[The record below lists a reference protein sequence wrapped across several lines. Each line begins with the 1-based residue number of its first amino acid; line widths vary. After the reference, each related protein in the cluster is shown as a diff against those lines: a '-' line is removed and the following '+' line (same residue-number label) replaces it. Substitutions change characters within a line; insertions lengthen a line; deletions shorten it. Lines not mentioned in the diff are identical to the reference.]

1 MDNAGQRGISAPVP
15 PQEDP
20 LIGRLLD
27 GRYQIK
33 SVIASGGMGTVYR
46 AEQRSM
52 SRDVAVKVLRTD
64 LEADSRVAGR
74 ILTEAMA
81 ASRLRNPHTI
91 TVFDFG
97 YGEDGVVFLVMEL
110 LLGQTLGEWMR
121 ASVAPMDA
129 DRAVCIAG
137 QVLDSLEEAHDVGV
151 LHRDLK
157 PDNMFLLEGSGAR
170 DFIKVLDFGVAK
182 IAGEAGVAAGT
193 SGLAMGTPIY
203 MSPEQMMGGE
213 LDPRSDLYSLGVV
226 LFELLAG
233 RPPFEGESILD
244 LARRK
249 VRQAPPALRDVNP
262 DARCEPAMESLL
274 ASVLAANPADR
285 PEDAAAFRVLLAEA
299 IRRPNGDENP
309 EAERMAAIAVSP
321 VASERSASLPAA
333 RTASVSGATA
343 LFEQAEPTQPD
354 IQPLPSGRPPVD
366 PNGLARNADRVRSA
380 VSELGRKPMPV
391 PGADRRTESRQTCL
405 WKVSCVQADI
415 PRTAFVANISRSGGY
430 VHADWLPQVRERLAL
445 VFPAQEGGASEV
457 TVVAEVV
464 RVVSTPTQPG
474 VVRGFSVRWLSL
486 RCRGRL
492 DGLARF
498 YRSVFGEIL
507 TVPFSLDTES
517 SYWEYSFATRMLVN
531 SGV

>member
-1 MDNAGQRGISAPVP
+1 MDSARQRGIGAPVP

-27 GRYQIK
+27 GRYLIK

-110 LLGQTLGEWMR
+110 LFGQTLGEWMR
-121 ASVAPMDA
+121 ANGAPMDVA
-129 DRAVCIAG
+129 RAICMVG

-157 PDNMFLLEGSGAR
+157 PDNIFLMDGSGAR

-182 IAGEAGVAAGT
+182 IAGEAGIAAGS
-193 SGLAMGTPIY
+193 SGLALGTPIY

-226 LFELLAG
+226 LFELLTG
-233 RPPFEGESILD
+233 RPPFEGDSALD
-244 LARRK
+244 LARQK
-249 VRQAPPALRDVNP
+249 VRQVPPSLRDINP
-262 DARCEPAMESLL
+262 EARFGPTMESLL
-274 ASVLAANPADR
+274 GRLLAANPADR
-285 PEDAAAFRVLLAEA
+285 PEDAAALRTLLAEA
-299 IRRPNGDENP
+299 IHRQNGQESPETERPAPGP
-309 EAERMAAIAVSP
+309 AV
-321 VASERSASLPAA
+321 AFATA
-333 RTASVSGATA
+333 RTDSPAEARPVSGGAA
-343 LFEQAEPTQPD
+343 MSMSEPPEPTLLDAAPV
-354 IQPLPSGRPPVD
+354 PNARPPID
-366 PNGLARNADRVRSA
+366 ASGLARNADRVRKA
-380 VSELGRKPMPV
+380 ASELGRKPMLV
-391 PGADRRTESRQTCL
+391 PGADRRADSRQACL
-405 WKVSCVQADI
+405 LKVSCVQADI

-492 DGLARF
+492 EGLARF